1 MSENCSKDENERIK
15 MEDQT
20 ISKNI
25 YFSNQTI
32 SNACG
37 TMAIHHALLN
47 NTKLVDIGFKR
58 RWYLKDMKKLKIF
71 PPWKK

>member
-32 SNACG
+32 SVL
-37 TMAIHHALLN
+37 IIN
-47 NTKLVDIGFKR
+47 NTIHNI
-58 RWYLKDMKKLKIF
+58 YYIYIYIYIF
-71 PPWKK
+71 NYILIIIY

>member
-32 SNACG
+32 SVL
-37 TMAIHHALLN
+37 IIN
-47 NTKLVDIGFKR
+47 NTIHNI
-58 RWYLKDMKKLKIF
+58 YYIYIYIYI
-71 PPWKK
+71 